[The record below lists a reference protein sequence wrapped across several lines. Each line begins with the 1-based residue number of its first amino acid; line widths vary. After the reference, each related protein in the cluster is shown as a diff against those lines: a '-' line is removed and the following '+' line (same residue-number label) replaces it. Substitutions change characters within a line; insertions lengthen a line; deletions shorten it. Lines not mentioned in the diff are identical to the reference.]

1 MDMLPQQLY
10 TTDTPIDLMPDH
22 STDSRLFFISDFEL
36 LEKIMKRQCIR
47 IISLITLEPIE

>member
-1 MDMLPQQLY
+1 MLPQQLY

-47 IISLITLEPIE
+47 VISLITLEPIE